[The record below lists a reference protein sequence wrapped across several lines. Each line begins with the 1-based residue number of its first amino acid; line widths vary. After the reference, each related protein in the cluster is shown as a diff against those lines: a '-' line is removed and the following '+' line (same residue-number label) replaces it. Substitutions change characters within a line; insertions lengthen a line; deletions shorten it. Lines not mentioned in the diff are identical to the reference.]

1 MKTPVLFIWASSLIL
16 ALTLLPDAQA
26 QNDALPPPAAA
37 SAPTS
42 NLVSA
47 PLSRASAEIV
57 KLAAAG
63 IETNV
68 LLNFIATSGVFDLNS
83 EQINRL
89 AALGVSAPIITAM
102 IQHDQLLAVRAPA
115 ALAADEAGAI
125 STPAP
130 PESTNLQ
137 PGETTDAATSLGLA
151 PIETATTTAAP
162 AELKNPPAAVPSIVP
177 SPKTPV
183 LYPVREPYPVELT
196 APIIFVRA
204 PEIVP
209 NTVVIIGFPP
219 AVRPT
224 ERR

>member
-1 MKTPVLFIWASSLIL
+1 MKTPVFLIWASGLIL
-16 ALTLLPDAQA
+16 ALTLSSDAQA
-26 QNDALPPPAAA
+26 QNDALLPPAAA
-37 SAPTS
+37 AAPAS
-42 NLVSA
+42 VLVSA

-68 LLNFIATSGVFDLNS
+68 LLNFIATSGVFGLNP

-89 AALGVSAPIITAM
+89 AALGVSASITTAM

-115 ALAADEAGAI
+115 ALAADEAGVI
-125 STPAP
+125 STAAP
-130 PESTNLQ
+130 PGSTEPQ
-137 PGETTDAATSLGLA
+137 PDETTDAASSPGLA

-162 AELKNPPAAVPSIVP
+162 AELSSPSAAAPGIVP